1 MAEFPPK
8 NQRDQVLSLVAVLG
22 IAAAGLFYVYVWSGK
37 HDELNLRDERVT
49 RLTAVNDSS
58 KKEMANGT
66 LEALQADASRLRTN
80 LEVMRRLV
88 PTGNEVPLLLEQVS
102 SAARRAGLELADVQ
116 PEPVLRGSSFD
127 AHRYKMAVIGD
138 YHAIGQFLS
147 NVGGLTRII
156 TPMNLALVPVPPTT
170 AAARSRRQREGQQF
184 LEARF
189 DIQTYVAKTRPETAG
204 GAQ

>member
-8 NQRDQVLSLVAVLG
+8 NQRDQVLALVAVLG
-22 IAAAGLFYVYVWSGK
+22 IAALGLFYVYVWSGK
-37 HDELNLRDERVT
+37 NDELNIRDERVAK
-49 RLTAVNDSS
+49 LTATNDLS
-58 KKEMANGT
+58 KKEMAGGT
-66 LEALQADASRLRTN
+66 LQALEADAARLRAN
-80 LEVMRRLV
+80 LDVMRRLV

-116 PEPVLRGSSFD
+116 PEPVLRGTSFD
-127 AHRYKMAVIGD
+127 AHRYKMAVVGD
-138 YHAIGQFLS
+138 YHAIGEFLS

-156 TPMNLALVPVPPTT
+156 TPMNLALVPVT
-170 AAARSRRQREGQQF
+170 ATRSAKRPREGQQF